1 MSLYNVDT
9 YKGSFL
15 YFSNINDKNGCVRM
29 INRILAFFVNLMQ
42 RYLPDPFTIVWVI
55 TLFVG
60 AMALIITN
68 TSPMAVIDYWGK
80 GFFDILGFAMQMSLV
95 LITGYALASANIVR
109 RFLQKIVLIPK
120 TPKQTILFIGFAS
133 MALYYFNWGLGLIAG
148 GFLARE
154 AAKQHRDTDFR
165 VLVTAAFS
173 GIIITHG
180 GLSASVPLVINT
192 KGHFLEGQIGLVPL
206 TQTIF
211 HPQTLLITLT
221 LAIVIPLVCVL
232 MLPKKEETVVA
243 DISLLED
250 YTVSEAAVATEVHL
264 ADKMD
269 NSRFLNY
276 SLGLAG
282 LIYLVAYFTKNGFN
296 LNVNILI
303 FMFIVLG
310 ILAHG
315 TLLNYARAIS
325 KGTAT
330 ASGIILQFPFYA
342 GIMGIMHGSGLVHV
356 ISNWLLSISTYET
369 FELAC
374 YFSSLIIS
382 IFVPSAG
389 GHWVVQ
395 APFMLPAA
403 ATLGVEPWKVAM
415 GVAWGESIW
424 NIVCPFWALPL
435 LAIANMNLRDL
446 MGFSVLLFIIG
457 NIVAIAG
464 ILLIH

>member
-1 MSLYNVDT
+1 
-9 YKGSFL
+9 
-15 YFSNINDKNGCVRM
+15 M
-29 INRILAFFVNLMQ
+29 INRILMFFVNLMQ
-42 RYLPDPFTIVWVI
+42 KYLPDPFTIVWII

-60 AMALIITN
+60 ALAICITN
-68 TSPMAVIDYWGK
+68 KSPLEVVEYWGK
-80 GFFDILGFAMQMSLV
+80 GFFDILAFAMQMSLV
-95 LITGYALASANIVR
+95 LITGYALASAKIVR
-109 RFLQKIVLIPK
+109 KLLQKIVLIPR
-120 TPKQTILFIGFAS
+120 TPKQTILFIGFVS
-133 MALYYFNWGLGLIAG
+133 MGLYYLNWGLGLIAG

-154 AAKQHRDTDFR
+154 AAKQHTDTDFR
-165 VLVTAAFS
+165 VLVTAVFS

-192 KGHFLEGQIGLVPL
+192 KGHFLESQMGLVPL

-211 HPQTLLITLT
+211 HPQALFITIT
-221 LAIVIPLVCVL
+221 LAILIPIVCMF
-232 MLPKKEETVVA
+232 MLPKKEDTVIA
-243 DISLLED
+243 DPALFQDEMDLDAAASG
-250 YTVSEAAVATEVHL
+250 SELQL

-269 NSRFLNY
+269 QSPILNY
-276 SLGLAG
+276 TLGLAG
-282 LIYLVAYFTKNGFN
+282 LVYLIAYFMKNGFN

-315 TLLNYARAIS
+315 TLYNYAKAIS
-325 KGTAT
+325 KGTST

-356 ISNWLLSISTYET
+356 ISDGLLSIATYDT

-464 ILLIH
+464 ILLIPH

>member
-1 MSLYNVDT
+1 
-9 YKGSFL
+9 
-15 YFSNINDKNGCVRM
+15 M
-29 INRILAFFVNLMQ
+29 INRVLMFFVNLMQ
-42 RYLPDPFTIVWVI
+42 KYLPDPFTIVWVI

-60 AMALIITN
+60 AMAVFITH
-68 TSPMAVIDYWGK
+68 TSPMAVVEYWGK
-80 GFFDILGFAMQMSLV
+80 GFFDILAFAMQMSLV
-95 LITGYALASANIVR
+95 LITGYALASAKVVR
-109 RFLQKIVLIPK
+109 RLLQKIVLIPR
-120 TPKQTILFIGFAS
+120 TPKQTILFIGLVS
-133 MALYYFNWGLGLIAG
+133 MGLYYLNWGLGLIAG

-154 AAKQHRDTDFR
+154 AAKQHTDTDFR
-165 VLVTAAFS
+165 VLVTAVFS

-211 HPQTLLITLT
+211 HPQALFITIT
-221 LAIVIPLVCVL
+221 LAIVIPIVCVL
-232 MLPKKEETVVA
+232 MLPKKEDIVIADPTLFEDET
-243 DISLLED
+243 LLE
-250 YTVSEAAVATEVHL
+250 TAASTAELQL

-282 LIYLVAYFTKNGFN
+282 LVYLIAYFLKNGFN

-315 TLLNYARAIS
+315 TLVNYARAIS

-356 ISNWLLSISTYET
+356 ISNLLLSVATYDT
-369 FELAC
+369 FEVAC

-435 LAIANMNLRDL
+435 LAIANMNIRDL

-457 NIVAIAG
+457 NIVAITG
-464 ILLIH
+464 IFLIPH